1 MNVHVYERDYR
12 RCIKARGRTKGIAY
26 CPTCNSVI
34 PPTSVRRSKTGAHGE
49 DIYVHEHPLVF
60 LTLISSNSGVRRVE
74 VEPSFPERLAAH
86 AKQLW
91 LYERVE
97 PEAVEEALQA
107 LCAQATQNP
116 VAVN

>member
-1 MNVHVYERDYR
+1 MNVYVYERDYR
-12 RCIKARGRTKGIAY
+12 RCIKACGRTKDIAY

-34 PPTSVRRSKTGAHGE
+34 PPTSVRRSRTGAHGE
-49 DIYVHEHPLVF
+49 DVYVHEHPLVF
-60 LTLISSNSGVRRVE
+60 LTLTSSNSGVRRVE
-74 VEPSFPERLAAH
+74 VEPGFPERLAAR

-107 LCAQATQNP
+107 LRAQATQ
-116 VAVN
+116 

>member
-1 MNVHVYERDYR
+1 MYVYEKYYR
-12 RCIKARGRTKGIAY
+12 RCIKAHGRTRNIAY

-34 PPTSVRRSKTGAHGE
+34 PPTSVRRTRTGAHGE
-49 DIYVHEHPLVF
+49 DIYVHEHELKF
-60 LTLISSNSGVRRVE
+60 LTLVSSNSGVRRVE
-74 VEPSFPERLAAH
+74 AEPGFPERLAER

-107 LCAQATQNP
+107 LCAQATQ
-116 VAVN
+116 

>member
-49 DIYVHEHPLVF
+49 DIYVHEHKLSF
-60 LTLISSNSGVRRVE
+60 IELWSSNSGKREVRVE
-74 VEPSFPERLAAH
+74 PGFPEQLAER
-86 AKQLW
+86 AKHLW
-91 LYERVE
+91 LYEQVE
-97 PEAVEEALQA
+97 PEEVEAALQA
-107 LCAQATQNP
+107 LCAQATQ
-116 VAVN
+116 